1 MGYFSDRK
9 KVSERSEFFFPKKN
23 TPYPPYL
30 PRNFKAASPNPTR
43 SLRGRSYILA
53 Q

>member
-9 KVSERSEFFFPKKN
+9 KVSERSEFFFPKKKY
-23 TPYPPYL
+23 PIPPYL
-30 PRNFKAASPNPTR
+30 PLDEKAGNPSPTKADL
-43 SLRGRSYILA
+43 LRP